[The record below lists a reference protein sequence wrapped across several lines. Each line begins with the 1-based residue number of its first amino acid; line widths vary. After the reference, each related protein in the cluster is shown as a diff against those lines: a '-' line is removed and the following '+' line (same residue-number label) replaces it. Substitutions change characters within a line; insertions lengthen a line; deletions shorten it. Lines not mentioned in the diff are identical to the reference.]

1 MKESSPAMK
10 NPPLVGIGVIVAVLL
25 LVVVFRVWS
34 KGGIFPPHEFAYG
47 TTLRNCD
54 AISERMDQ
62 FLSLDEMDP
71 DEIQIQTFVGNSSEK
86 SLKPLIAYISAQ
98 KRKDLGTLVAA
109 LKEADE
115 LPNQKQKAIQ
125 FVKALLPYRDAL
137 RDESH
142 QDNIIVFVYYGLKQ
156 PSKLSPPAR
165 AKLGSLVKQLDTAE
179 QAAKFASGECPT
191 NYLMGN
197 INIYPLAL
205 ENTPWHRT
213 VEFPSAK
220 DAPVLEIRFMGL
232 RGVFKYLLDEMTAR
246 TGDTF
251 VHLDGESI

>member
-1 MKESSPAMK
+1 MKIT
-10 NPPLVGIGVIVAVLL
+10 PLVGIGVSLAVLL
-25 LVVVFRVWS
+25 LVFLFRLWS
-34 KGGIFPPHEFAYG
+34 KGGILPPHEFAYG

-71 DEIQIQTFVGNSSEK
+71 DEIQIETFVGNSREK
-86 SLKPLIAYISAQ
+86 SLKPLIAYISTQ
-98 KRKDLGTLVAA
+98 KRTDLGTLLAA

-125 FVKALLPYRDAL
+125 FVKVLVPYKDAL
-137 RDESH
+137 RDESR
-142 QDNIIVFVYYGLKQ
+142 QDYIIVFVYYGLKQ
-156 PSKLSPPAR
+156 PSKLSPAAR
-165 AKLGSLVKQLDTAE
+165 ARLGSLVKQFDTTD
-179 QAAKFASGECPT
+179 QAAKFDSGECPT
-191 NYLMGN
+191 NYLVGN

-205 ENTPWHRT
+205 ENASWHRM

-220 DAPVLEIRFMGL
+220 DAPILEIRFMGL

-251 VHLDGESI
+251 VHLDGESM